1 MKFLPDLTKF
11 ANFPVCISI
20 QSAPIFFEIFTSLI
34 EGFINT
40 HKTFIEDLSSK
51 ARYKNYIDSLD
62 LIIDYHNNY
71 GNNKNSG
78 NWQDWLSIIPSN
90 ITVLSTGF
98 LAAIETKSNKLRVN
112 SYRTLVLELSH
123 GITDELQEILPQ
135 KND

>member
-1 MKFLPDLTKF
+1 MK
-11 ANFPVCISI
+11 S
-20 QSAPIFFEIFTSLI
+20 PIFASKHHETLI
-34 EGFINT
+34 EGFINA
-40 HKTFIEDLSSK
+40 HKTFIEDLSTK

-78 NWQDWLSIIPSN
+78 NWQDWLSIIPIN

-98 LAAIETKSNKLRVN
+98 LAPIETKSNKLRVN

-123 GITDELQEILPQ
+123 EITDELQEILPQ